1 MKKFLLLLL
10 ICCNACNNKQAST
23 SAEYIKNYD
32 GILELRVSKKNITT
46 ADTIQLVVT
55 LRGDIHQQIIP
66 PEITDKLG
74 DFNVLN
80 SKLGR
85 TELESGILKIR
96 NSYELEPTLP
106 GDYTIPSLTVTIRD
120 NGKDSSIS
128 SEAIPIKV
136 ESTLSAEDTE
146 IKDIVGL
153 KDLPSNY
160 VYYYLLLIPLLGVVY
175 FLLRKRKKPVQEIKK
190 TAEEIALLA
199 IEKLEA
205 EGLIDK
211 NQGKEF
217 YSKLSEILR
226 EFIEAEFELRAPEL
240 TTEEFLP
247 HLKRHPLFS
256 AEEQNLLQ
264 RFLEYCDLIKFAK
277 LTPNI
282 DDAVKSLDVTRNFIK
297 ESAAKNRAKLEGD
310 NE

>member
-1 MKKFLLLLL
+1 MKRLLFFLL
-10 ICCNACNNKQAST
+10 ICCSACNDRQAAT

-32 GILELRVSKKNITT
+32 GILELRVSKQNITT
-46 ADTIQLVVT
+46 ADTIELVVT
-55 LRGDIHQQIIP
+55 LRGDVNQQITP
-66 PEITDKLG
+66 PEISDKLG
-74 DFNVLN
+74 EFNILN

-106 GDYTIPSLTVTIRD
+106 GDYTIPTLTVTITD
-120 NGKDSSIS
+120 NGEKNSIS
-128 SEAIPIKV
+128 SEAVPIKV
-136 ESTLSAEDTE
+136 ESTLSSEDTD

-153 KDLPSNY
+153 KDLPNNY
-160 VYYYLLLIPLLGVVY
+160 IYYYLLLIPLLGIVY

-211 NQGKEF
+211 NQAKEF

-226 EFIEAEFELRAPEL
+226 EFIEAEFNLRAPEL

-247 HLKRHPLFS
+247 HLKRHPLFN
-256 AEEQNLLQ
+256 AEEQLLLQ

-297 ESAAKNRAKLEGD
+297 ESAAKNRAKLEVE